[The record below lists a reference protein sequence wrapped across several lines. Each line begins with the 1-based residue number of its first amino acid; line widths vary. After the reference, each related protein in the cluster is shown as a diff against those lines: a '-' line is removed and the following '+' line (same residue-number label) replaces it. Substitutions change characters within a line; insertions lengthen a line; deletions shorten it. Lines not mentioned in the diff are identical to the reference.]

1 MSKNFVQH
9 WEGFPNANYNW
20 NTVYNNPE
28 RPDSPFVENES
39 GDSSMYYNA
48 EGDDICLKATDFVTD
63 DEGGANERRLTVSQ
77 ALAEGIIDCN
87 TICPEDRRA
96 FGLKDNCKG
105 KVWDKKKTGDWI
117 TNFLAGTGLY
127 RPGPSYNPNAPNQ
140 SQPGLV
146 GGVLYGC
153 TNPNAINYN
162 PMANAEDGSCQVQS
176 KLSPLAWAG
185 IGVGALLLIIGV
197 VALTSG
203 GSGGGRKK
211 SRRGP
216 TKRRRKSSYSRR
228 PSRKVEKVVVNLED

>member
-1 MSKNFVQH
+1 MSNNFVEH
-9 WEGFPNANYNW
+9 WPGFSNGDYNW

-28 RPDSPFVENES
+28 RPDSPFVDNEEGYS
-39 GDSSMYYNA
+39 NA
-48 EGDDICLKATDFVTD
+48 EGDEICLKATDFVTD
-63 DEGGANERRLTVSQ
+63 DEGGSNERRLTVSQ
-77 ALAEGIIDCN
+77 ALSEGIIDCN

-117 TNFLAGTGLY
+117 TNFLTGTGLY
-127 RPGPSYNPNAPNQ
+127 RPMPTYNPNAPNQ

-176 KLSPLAWAG
+176 GLSPLAWAG

-203 GSGGGRKK
+203 GGGRKK

-216 TKRRRKSSYSRR
+216 TRRKRKSSYSRR